1 MDEELLVIEEHVD
14 VVGLLIEVIQQYEY
28 LYDLSHKDYKNTK
41 KKELA
46 WKEISDITNVSGSCT
61 TTERVLLFSIFLLVE
76 DCMKQWKALRDRFTR
91 EKRMKPSGSE
101 GAESSW
107 IHLEKMAF
115 YNNCTRPRKTHTST
129 ISVVKD
135 SPSSSRTS
143 SRSSVWSGIETIL
156 SPQSEEEAIEETADQ
171 TIVNETASTP
181 IASKTKKVQ
190 SSTSKRGENELAEVI
205 ETAKKIAS
213 SLDTRAIPPNQ
224 NRTFVEYVYSRLSEM
239 PSEQAK
245 EKRRSMLRILEDL
258 E

>member
-28 LYDLSHKDYKNTK
+28 LYDLSHIDYKNTK

-46 WKEISDITNVSGSCT
+46 WKEISDITNLS
-61 TTERVLLFSIFLLVE
+61 VE

>member
-46 WKEISDITNVSGSCT
+46 WKEISDITNVS
-61 TTERVLLFSIFLLVE
+61 VE